1 MQEILVVVGQ
11 DNGNNSAGG
20 TCLTEG
26 KRILELFHLMQ
37 CIESDLVESIL
48 QFFF

>member
-1 MQEILVVVGQ
+1 MQEILVGQ
-11 DNGNNSAGG
+11 EQWEKSAGG

-26 KRILELFHLMQ
+26 KRILELIHLMQ
-37 CIESDLVESIL
+37 CIEFDLVESML